1 VIRSFLSAWQK
12 TLRDFTP
19 EAAKCLAP
27 LPHSLYTF
35 STNLKYS
42 FVENQSRPGHSLVSQ
57 SIVILDFGA
66 QYTQLIA
73 RRVREQNVFSVV
85 LPCTASLAEV
95 KACAPAGIV
104 LSGAPWSVYDK
115 DAPPADARV
124 FELGLPVLG
133 ICYGLQFMVHTLGGK
148 VRPAEKR
155 EYGSAEVDIVSES
168 VLFQGLAKKLAVW
181 MSHGDEAL
189 ELPPGFELMA
199 KTHYAV
205 AGIQNV
211 AKRWYAVQFHPEV
224 HHTPQGTQILKNFI
238 FQICGAKPTWTPQHF
253 IDSTV
258 EQVRKQVGTGRALCA
273 LSGGVDSSVAA
284 VLVDRALRDK
294 KGKSR
299 LTCVFVNNGVLRK
312 NEFEKVQ
319 KTLRDKLGLHVDAVD
334 ETGRFLKKLKGVS
347 DPEKKRKIIG
357 NEFIKVFEKEARRIE
372 KTEGKVKWL
381 VQGTLYPDVIESR
394 SVRGPSQVIKSHHNV
409 GGLPEKMKLKLIEPL
424 KDLFKDEVRKI
435 GRDLGMPDEILH
447 RQPFPGPGLA
457 VRVLGEVTPERLA
470 VLRECDDIVVSE
482 IKEAGL
488 YTKVWQSFAVLL
500 PVMSVGVM
508 GDMRTYAYTCA
519 IRAVSSEDGMTAD
532 WVPLPHDVLKII
544 STRIVNEVKG
554 VNRVVYD
561 ITSKPPGTIEWE

>member
-1 VIRSFLSAWQK
+1 LESN
-12 TLRDFTP
+12 LRHSSVEP
-19 EAAKCLAP
+19 SSKAA
-27 LPHSLYTF
+27 
-35 STNLKYS
+35 
-42 FVENQSRPGHSLVSQ
+42 Q

-73 RRVREQNVFSVV
+73 RRIREQNVFSVV
-85 LPCTASLAEV
+85 LPCTAKLDEV
-95 KACAPAGIV
+95 KSYAPAGII

-115 DAPPADARV
+115 DAPPADSRV
-124 FELGLPVLG
+124 FELGVPVLG

-148 VRPAEKR
+148 VRPADKR
-155 EYGSAEVDIVSES
+155 EYGYAEIDIIAES
-168 VLFQGLAKKLAVW
+168 VLFQGLARQQSVW

-189 ELPPGFELMA
+189 ELPPGFQLTA
-199 KTHYAV
+199 RTAHAV
-205 AGIQNV
+205 AAIQNV
-211 AKRWYAVQFHPEV
+211 AKKWFAVQFHPEV
-224 HHTPQGTQILKNFI
+224 QHTRQGTEMLKNFI
-238 FQICGAKPTWTPQHF
+238 FRICGAKPTWTAQHF
-253 IDSTV
+253 IDSTIA
-258 EQVRKQVGTGRALCA
+258 QVKEEVGKGRAICA

-284 VLVDRALRDK
+284 VLVDRALRDG

-319 KTLRDKLGLHVDAVD
+319 KVLRDRLNLHLEAVDATD
-334 ETGRFLKKLKGVS
+334 RFLKKLKGVT

-357 NEFIKVFEKEARRIE
+357 NEFIKVFEKEAQRIE
-372 KTEGKVKWL
+372 KKEGKVKWL

-409 GGLPEKMKLKLIEPL
+409 GGLPAKMKLKLIEPL

-435 GRDLGMPDEILH
+435 GRDLGIPDEILQ

-457 VRVLGEVTPERLA
+457 VRVLGEVTADRLTL
-470 VLRECDDIVVSE
+470 LRECDDIVVTE
-482 IKEAGL
+482 VKNAGL
-488 YTKVWQSFAVLL
+488 YTKIWQSFAVLL

-519 IRAVSSEDGMTAD
+519 VRAVSSDDGMTAD
-532 WVPLPHDVLKII
+532 WVPLSHDVLKRI

-561 ITSKPPGTIEWE
+561 VTSKPPGTIEWE

>member
-1 VIRSFLSAWQK
+1 
-12 TLRDFTP
+12 
-19 EAAKCLAP
+19 
-27 LPHSLYTF
+27 
-35 STNLKYS
+35 
-42 FVENQSRPGHSLVSQ
+42 VENQSKLRESSLRPSSLRPSSLTQ

-73 RRVREQNVFSVV
+73 RRIREQNVFSVV
-85 LPCTASLAEV
+85 LPCTAKLEEV
-95 KACAPAGIV
+95 KSYAPAGIV

-115 DAPPADARV
+115 DAPPADARL

-148 VRPAEKR
+148 VRPADKR
-155 EYGSAEVDIVSES
+155 EYGHAEVEIVAES
-168 VLFQGLAKKLAVW
+168 VLFQGLSRKLPVW

-189 ELPPGFELMA
+189 ELPPGFELTA
-199 KTHYAV
+199 KTAHAV

-211 AKRWYAVQFHPEV
+211 EKRWFAVQFHPEV
-224 HHTPQGTQILKNFI
+224 HHTRQGTEILRNFI

-253 IDSTV
+253 IDATV
-258 EQVRKQVGTGRALCA
+258 QQVKRQVGTGRAICA

-294 KGKSR
+294 NGKSR
-299 LTCVFVNNGVLRK
+299 LTCIFVNNGVLRK

-319 KTLRDKLGLHVDAVD
+319 KTLRDKLGLHLDAVD
-334 ETGRFLKKLKGVS
+334 ATDRFLRKLKGVS

-372 KTEGKVKWL
+372 KKEGKVNWL

-409 GGLPEKMKLKLIEPL
+409 GGLPKKMRLKLIEPL

-435 GRDLGMPDEILH
+435 GRDLGVPDEILQ

-470 VLRECDDIVVSE
+470 LLRECDDIVVTE
-482 IKEAGL
+482 IKNAGL
-488 YTKVWQSFAVLL
+488 YTKIWQSFAVLL

-519 IRAVSSEDGMTAD
+519 VRAVSSEDGMTAD
-532 WVPLPHDVLKII
+532 WVPLSNEVLKNI

>member
-1 VIRSFLSAWQK
+1 METQFPHNPLS
-12 TLRDFTP
+12 T
-19 EAAKCLAP
+19 
-27 LPHSLYTF
+27 
-35 STNLKYS
+35 
-42 FVENQSRPGHSLVSQ
+42 GQ

-73 RRVREQNVFSVV
+73 RRIREQNVFSVV
-85 LPCTASLAEV
+85 LPCTASLEEI
-95 KACAPAGIV
+95 KSYAPVGIV

-115 DAPPADARV
+115 DAPPADTRI

-148 VRPAEKR
+148 VRPAAKR
-155 EYGSAEVDIVSES
+155 EYGRAEIDVVSDS
-168 VLFQGLAKKLAVW
+168 ILFQGLAKKLAVW

-211 AKRWYAVQFHPEV
+211 AKKWYAVQFHPEV
-224 HHTPQGTQILKNFI
+224 HHTPQGTQMLRNFV

-253 IDSTV
+253 IQSTV
-258 EQVRKQVGTGRALCA
+258 EQVRQQVGTGRAICA

-284 VLVDRALRDK
+284 VLVDRALRDPN
-294 KGKSR
+294 GKHALSGAEGSR

-319 KTLRDKLGLHVDAVD
+319 RTLRDRLGLHVDAVD
-334 ETGRFLKKLKGVS
+334 ATDRFLSKLAGVNE
-347 DPEKKRKIIG
+347 PEKKRKIIG
-357 NEFIKVFEKEARRIE
+357 NEFIKVFEREARRIE

-409 GGLPEKMKLKLIEPL
+409 GGLPAKMKLKLIEPL
-424 KDLFKDEVRKI
+424 KDLFKDEVRRI
-435 GRDLGMPDEILH
+435 GRDLGMPEEILQ

-457 VRVLGEVTPERLA
+457 VRILGEVTPERLA
-470 VLRECDDIVVSE
+470 LLRECDDIVVSE
-482 IKEAGL
+482 VKEAGL
-488 YTKVWQSFAVLL
+488 YTKIWQSFAVLL

-508 GDMRTYAYTCA
+508 GDQRTYAYTCA
-519 IRAVSSEDGMTAD
+519 IRAVSS
-532 WVPLPHDVLKII
+532 
-544 STRIVNEVKG
+544 
-554 VNRVVYD
+554 
-561 ITSKPPGTIEWE
+561 